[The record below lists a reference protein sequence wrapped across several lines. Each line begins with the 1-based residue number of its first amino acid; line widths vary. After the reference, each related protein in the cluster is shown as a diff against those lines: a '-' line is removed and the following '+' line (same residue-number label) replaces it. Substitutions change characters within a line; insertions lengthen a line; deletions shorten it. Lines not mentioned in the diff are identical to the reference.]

1 MGDVSSGT
9 ASHVIQIYMKDILS
23 CFLNA
28 DAGVRLWA
36 MKVIELV
43 LRQGL
48 VPPVQIVPY
57 LILLS
62 TDPETEVCLFLIFF
76 QHETRTE
83 LKFNNESFH
92 FRLPTVPIVICK
104 TSTNNILALST

>member
-1 MGDVSSGT
+1 MTCDSGLTNFLIAGKAHAESENLKEMGDVSSGT
-9 ASHVIQIYMKDILS
+9 ASHVIQIYLKDILN

-28 DAGVRLWA
+28 DAGVRFWA
-36 MKVIELV
+36 MKVIEVV

-62 TDPETEVCLFLIFF
+62 TDPEKEVMARILV
-76 QHETRTE
+76 ED
-83 LKFNNESFH
+83 LKSGV
-92 FRLPTVPIVICK
+92 LK
-104 TSTNNILALST
+104 ALLS